1 MDLKAWLDFHGSFW
15 IKWEWT
21 DVPVCQW
28 DVEVFGRS
36 WRWFVGYVG
45 FAFSGEWILMLR
57 NDLIVG
63 HILESVNLASDADY
77 IISTDQVF
85 YGMLTYIFRNL
96 PAGQ

>member
-1 MDLKAWLDFHGSFW
+1 
-15 IKWEWT
+15 
-21 DVPVCQW
+21 
-28 DVEVFGRS
+28 
-36 WRWFVGYVG
+36 
-45 FAFSGEWILMLR
+45 MLR